1 MLYIYAMI
9 ALAGGFLLGYLIRSL
24 RAVSAESA
32 LRAELARCEAR
43 IRQADDERRL
53 LDERTEALHRAEKLC
68 AELRAGLDA
77 RDRMDASDEA
87 RGRVMEAEF
96 RRIAS
101 AVLEG
106 NSRRIADAGREELD
120 KVVAPLR
127 ERLAEFGNLVS
138 KTYTDTAK
146 EQYSLKEQI
155 ARLIVSSRQI
165 GDDARKLADALTGNT
180 RIQGDWGEHI
190 LETMLENSGLVKG
203 REFDTQETLRGADG
217 RTLSGDDGGRMRPDV
232 IVHYPDKTDIIID
245 AKTSLTAYMDYLSA
259 TDDAG
264 RQAAARAHVASVRR
278 HVGEL
283 AAKSYQD
290 HARSVDFVMMF
301 IPNDSAYMLAMQT
314 EPHLWMD
321 AYERRV
327 MIVAPSHLVSV
338 LKMVSVLWRRDEQD
352 ANTMRIVK
360 LAGDIYV
367 KLTAYCESM
376 ERVGRSLDTA
386 RASYDEAV
394 KRLSTGR
401 DNAIRKLEQL
411 RAMGIDTRHRRVPDR
426 FAEGNEPD
434 AIGDGNDGGERM

>member
-1 MLYIYAMI
+1 
-9 ALAGGFLLGYLIRSL
+9 
-24 RAVSAESA
+24 
-32 LRAELARCEAR
+32 
-43 IRQADDERRL
+43 
-53 LDERTEALHRAEKLC
+53 
-68 AELRAGLDA
+68 
-77 RDRMDASDEA
+77 
-87 RGRVMEAEF
+87 
-96 RRIAS
+96 
-101 AVLEG
+101 
-106 NSRRIADAGREELD
+106 
-120 KVVAPLR
+120 
-127 ERLAEFGNLVS
+127 
-138 KTYTDTAK
+138 
-146 EQYSLKEQI
+146 
-155 ARLIVSSRQI
+155 
-165 GDDARKLADALTGNT
+165 
-180 RIQGDWGEHI
+180 
-190 LETMLENSGLVKG
+190 MLENSGLVKG

-434 AIGDGNDGGERM
+434 AIGDGNGDGE

>member
-190 LETMLENSGLVKG
+190 LETMLENRRG
-203 REFDTQETLRGADG
+203 R
-217 RTLSGDDGGRMRPDV
+217 
-232 IVHYPDKTDIIID
+232 
-245 AKTSLTAYMDYLSA
+245 AYA
-259 TDDAG
+259 
-264 RQAAARAHVASVRR
+264 
-278 HVGEL
+278 VG
-283 AAKSYQD
+283 
-290 HARSVDFVMMF
+290 
-301 IPNDSAYMLAMQT
+301 
-314 EPHLWMD
+314 
-321 AYERRV
+321 
-327 MIVAPSHLVSV
+327 
-338 LKMVSVLWRRDEQD
+338 
-352 ANTMRIVK
+352 
-360 LAGDIYV
+360 
-367 KLTAYCESM
+367 
-376 ERVGRSLDTA
+376 
-386 RASYDEAV
+386 
-394 KRLSTGR
+394 
-401 DNAIRKLEQL
+401 
-411 RAMGIDTRHRRVPDR
+411 
-426 FAEGNEPD
+426 
-434 AIGDGNDGGERM
+434 